1 MKILEEGEKRRL
13 MEYVLDIETEVFEKI
28 KNHETVHFRAPA
40 LIRGERIKKFDTLKL
55 YHPGEEIEALRI
67 EVVGMEQLAEEQ
79 RLSDSGGEDTSAN
92 NTIVVEFQLLEWM
105 FQMETELDDLL
116 REEKKW
122 EGLL

>member
-1 MKILEEGEKRRL
+1 
-13 MEYVLDIETEVFEKI
+13 MEHILDIETEVFEKI
-28 KNHETVHFRAPA
+28 KDHEILQFKVPA
-40 LIRGERIKKFDTLKL
+40 TMNGVEIKKFDTLKL

-67 EVVGMEQLAEEQ
+67 EVVGLEPVMEGQNQ
-79 RLSDSGGEDTSAN
+79 DSSGSETVHKEM
-92 NTIVVEFQLLEWM
+92 ILVEFQLLEWM

>member
-28 KNHETVHFRAPA
+28 KNHETVYFRAPA